1 MKKKI
6 IVIILLVA
14 IMFLLCGCDTSSDNP
29 LARKTSNTK
38 AYIKMGEKTIVIDTE
53 AYLSGSNGSVIV
65 YGTDGKTYKTHFMNV
80 VLIQDA
86 EGR

>member
-1 MKKKI
+1 MTRKI
-6 IVIILLVA
+6 ITLILLVA
-14 IMFLLCGCDTSSDNP
+14 MMFLLCGCDISLDSP

-38 AYIKMGEKTIVIDTE
+38 AYIKMGEKTIVIDIN
-53 AYLSGSNGSVIV
+53 AYTDYSNGIVIV

-80 VLIQDA
+80 VLIKEV